1 MLKFCFSNK
10 NYFAP
15 IINPERIL
23 DIGTGTGTWAI
34 DIADE
39 FPSAEI
45 QATDLSP
52 VQPLSVPKNVQFFI
66 DDASEEDW
74 AVPPQH
80 FNFIHTRVLLGSFTD
95 FRAILRRALF
105 YLKPGGYME
114 SQEVMPTP
122 YCDDGTMAPDW
133 PFMEWIQYLDEAA
146 MGAGRPLRIANKL
159 KRWYEAAGFVDVE
172 EKVFK
177 LPINPWPQDKH
188 LKTLGRMHEDN
199 LLAGLGGLSMGH
211 FSRVLGWSKNE
222 IEVYLVNVRKSISDR
237 SVHAYHKVFVVW
249 GRKPFDHELKGNEQK
264 VSSTCEAPESGK
276 SHDETN

>member
-10 NYFAP
+10 NFFAP
-15 IINPERIL
+15 ITNPERIL

-34 DIADE
+34 DVADE
-39 FPSAEI
+39 FPEAEI

-52 VQPLSVPKNVQFFI
+52 IQPSSVPKNVQFFI

-74 AVPPQH
+74 AVPPQY
-80 FNFIHTRVLLGSFTD
+80 FDFIHTRVMLGSFTD
-95 FRAILRRALF
+95 FPGIIRRALF

-133 PFMEWIQYLDEAA
+133 PFRDWIKTLDEAA
-146 MGAGRPLRIANKL
+146 IGAGRPLRIANKM
-159 KRWYEAAGFVDVE
+159 KRWYEAAGFVDVQ
-172 EKVFK
+172 EKVLI

-222 IEVYLVNVRKSISDR
+222 IEVYLVNVRKSVSDR
-237 SVHAYHKVFVVW
+237 SVHAYHRVFVVW
-249 GRKPFDHELKGNEQK
+249 GRKPFEYELKGKEENIT
-264 VSSTCEAPESGK
+264 SASEAKGK
-276 SHDETN
+276 GVDDATK